1 MGKPLPSESDK
12 GKEKQCRVCG
22 CTDINP
28 CVTCEGEMGATTCHW
43 VANDLCSTCAP
54 VAAIEAFLGHL
65 AVAVEEFRE
74 MLGRR
79 A

>member
-1 MGKPLPSESDK
+1 MGKIK
-12 GKEKQCRVCG
+12 KCRVCG
-22 CTDINP
+22 CTASKA
-28 CVTCEGEMGATTCHW
+28 CVVGGADGPTCHW

-65 AVAVEEFRE
+65 AVAVEEFRT
-74 MLGRR
+74 MLRRR